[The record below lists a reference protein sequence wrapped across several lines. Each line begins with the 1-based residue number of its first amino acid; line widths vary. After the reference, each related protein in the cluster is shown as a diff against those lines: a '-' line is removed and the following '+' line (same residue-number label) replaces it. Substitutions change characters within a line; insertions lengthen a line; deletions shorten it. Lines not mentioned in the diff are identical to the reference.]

1 VSCEARRDQI
11 LLRVGDALDP
21 AEQTELDR
29 HLATGC
35 PRCAGALAEA
45 EAVLAHLGLA
55 LSPVA
60 PPASARDRLL
70 ARVANY
76 RDRRARAELGALRA
90 PAPARGRTRLRSG
103 LVAAGSAAAGALL
116 LFGALRFGGE
126 DASQALERELSERAA
141 EIAAL
146 ERSIVDAS
154 SALDVLRA
162 SKLRVISLAGPAHSG
177 RGSARIYWDWRT
189 GGCYLYATNV
199 RVPPPGHVYQLWFT
213 NVDEQPIP
221 GGVIDV
227 KPTGE
232 ATLLTRMP
240 MDIDLF
246 GDVFITL
253 ERAAKS
259 DLPSGALVL
268 SGRLEQR

>member
-1 VSCEARRDQI
+1 VSCEARRDLV
-11 LLRVGDALDP
+11 LLRAGDALDP
-21 AEQTELDR
+21 VEQAELDA
-29 HLATGC
+29 HLASGC

-55 LSPVA
+55 LTPVA
-60 PPASARDRLL
+60 PPPAARERLL

-76 RDRRARAELGALRA
+76 RDRRARAGQRS
-90 PAPARGRTRLRSG
+90 PAPAAPARRSRLRIALALS
-103 LVAAGSAAAGALL
+103 GSAAAGALL
-116 LFGALRFGGE
+116 AFGAMRLGAE
-126 DASQALERELSERAA
+126 DPRAALERQLSERAA
-141 EIAAL
+141 QIAML
-146 ERSIVDAS
+146 ERSIVEAS

-162 SKLRVISLAGPAHSG
+162 SKLRVIALAGPAQAG

-189 GGCYLYATNV
+189 GGCYLYATGV
-199 RVPPPGHVYQLWFT
+199 RPPPPDHVYRLWFT
-213 NVDEQPIP
+213 NVDERPIP

-227 KPTGE
+227 KPSGE
-232 ATLLTRMP
+232 ATLLTKMP

-259 DLPSGALVL
+259 ETPTGALVL
-268 SGRLEQR
+268 SGRLER